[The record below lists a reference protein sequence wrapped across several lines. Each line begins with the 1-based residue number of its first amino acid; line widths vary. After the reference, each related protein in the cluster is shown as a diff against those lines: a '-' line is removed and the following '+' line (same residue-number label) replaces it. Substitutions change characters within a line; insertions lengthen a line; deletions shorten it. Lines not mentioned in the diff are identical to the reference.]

1 MLKVFVLDESTCGFI
16 SIYSAWVSE
25 ILESVSWCLPNLRK
39 FQPLFFQINF
49 LRHFFFFPP
58 GTSVTRKTPWFVQKV
73 TQNGLYF
80 LKNNFPFCSLDWII
94 SVAIFSS
101 LWLYNKLLH
110 IYWLVAA
117 ITIKLSLFL
126 WIQNSELSEILK
138 LWFQLRSLMTLHS
151 DVDRRRSHLRAW
163 LGLRKL
169 LQLRPRGWQASAPP
183 HHISVGVTCF
193 SSVLMSWLPSHK
205 HPRRSRQ
212 SLPCFYD
219 LRNHIPSLPP
229 YSVYYEID
237 IF

>member
-49 LRHFFFFPP
+49 LHHFFFFPP

-101 LWLYNKLLH
+101 LWLYNKLLQNP
-110 IYWLVAA
+110 ISLKNWLCFLIFSVDQESERGN
-117 ITIKLSLFL
+117 LSV
-126 WIQNSELSEILK
+126 SVP
-138 LWFQLRSLMTLHS
+138 RSVTRLQS
-151 DVDRRRSHLRAW
+151 SCW
-163 LGLRKL
+163 LGL
-169 LQLRPRGWQASAPP
+169 
-183 HHISVGVTCF
+183 
-193 SSVLMSWLPSHK
+193 
-205 HPRRSRQ
+205 
-212 SLPCFYD
+212 
-219 LRNHIPSLPP
+219 
-229 YSVYYEID
+229 
-237 IF
+237 